1 MNGRIVHNV
10 LPVSVS
16 RLAGHTRP
24 LVDEL
29 LQPLG
34 DRWPLVRD
42 DPEEH
47 ALPLEDEEVA
57 DDIDRLLNLP
67 PTGPFAVTM
76 EHRPIEIEVPITPT

>member
-1 MNGRIVHNV
+1 M
-10 LPVSVS
+10 SVS